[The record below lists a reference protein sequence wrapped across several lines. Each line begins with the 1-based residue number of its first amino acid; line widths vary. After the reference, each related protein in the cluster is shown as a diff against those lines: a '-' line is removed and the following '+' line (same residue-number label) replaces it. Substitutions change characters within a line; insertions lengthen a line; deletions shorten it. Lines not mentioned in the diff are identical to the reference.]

1 MVQSKAKRRKITQSL
16 NLQCLKCD
24 HDCVGFLLPNGV
36 VESYQLSRHLN
47 SRPSCMAFYTVH
59 VPQRQNHNKR
69 TLPFDFSTS
78 VKSDL
83 TQHIETKIMSKTTS
97 FTSSDFAL
105 SGTQNGPC
113 DFQNFDIPSHTS
125 DPNVM
130 SHQHLN
136 KQTLYHGNT
145 PVVCRQNISS
155 ALNNS
160 NDECLVSP
168 HSSHTAQLN
177 SSLLLHPT
185 GNTPT
190 GEPKN
195 RLNRLSYWVDW
206 FVYLL

>member
-47 SRPSCMAFYTVH
+47 SRPSCMAFYTDH
-59 VPQRQNHNKR
+59 VPQRQNLNKR

-113 DFQNFDIPSHTS
+113 DFQNFDFPSHVGPQCHEPPASKPTDPLSRKYTCCLSPKHRFCSTS
-125 DPNVM
+125 FFTYCTI
-130 SHQHLN
+130 
-136 KQTLYHGNT
+136 K
-145 PVVCRQNISS
+145 
-155 ALNNS
+155 
-160 NDECLVSP
+160 
-168 HSSHTAQLN
+168 
-177 SSLLLHPT
+177 
-185 GNTPT
+185 
-190 GEPKN
+190 
-195 RLNRLSYWVDW
+195 
-206 FVYLL
+206 